1 MPSSTTAETG
11 IASPFTVDP
20 KAGGKLVAFG
30 GVVNAQSRTTPL
42 IFEVGNPGRALRVG
56 MFAKVHVLSGQE
68 VKGLAIPVSTVVD
81 DGKQEVVFVLAS
93 GEAFERRPVRLGVRD
108 GDWVQVLDGLASGE
122 RVVTRGAWQVRLAA
136 AGGALPASGH
146 VH

>member
-1 MPSSTTAETG
+1 
-11 IASPFTVDP
+11 
-20 KAGGKLVAFG
+20 
-30 GVVNAQSRTTPL
+30 
-42 IFEVGNPGRALRVG
+42 

-68 VKGLAIPVSTVVD
+68 VKGLAIPVSAVVD

-136 AGGALPASGH
+136 AGGTLPASGH

>member
-1 MPSSTTAETG
+1 
-11 IASPFTVDP
+11 
-20 KAGGKLVAFG
+20 
-30 GVVNAQSRTTPL
+30 
-42 IFEVGNPGRALRVG
+42 
-56 MFAKVHVLSGQE
+56 VHVLSGQE
-68 VKGLAIPVSTVVD
+68 VKGLAIPVSAVVD